1 MTELVYMLID
11 NPEFTEKNRILW
23 LMESFKF
30 ALKTEKM
37 EIAVNLWETYKETF
51 DRNSSD
57 LINAILA
64 CLGKSS
70 AHFELKYYIL
80 SNFLANFEY
89 KQIDRLISTIEYFLM
104 TIEPIESYL
113 ATNLN
118 PIKTSVLLMDLVL
131 KIYESYAITEF
142 RVNSIKDFLMK
153 SLRYILINLYYP
165 IEIKMQVRQKDI
177 FETDA
182 MSYMERMDAYTL
194 MDTKIMDRIMKE
206 LWNSD
211 IDVSGTILE
220 QSTCNKILK
229 DADDEMS
236 QRFYSKRSLEKTR
249 PHILT
254 MRVWMESIKF
264 RYWIEIIFFL
274 SIAVAF

>member
-165 IEIKMQVRQKDI
+165 IEIKMQVR
-177 FETDA
+177 
-182 MSYMERMDAYTL
+182 
-194 MDTKIMDRIMKE
+194 
-206 LWNSD
+206 
-211 IDVSGTILE
+211 
-220 QSTCNKILK
+220 
-229 DADDEMS
+229 
-236 QRFYSKRSLEKTR
+236 
-249 PHILT
+249 
-254 MRVWMESIKF
+254 
-264 RYWIEIIFFL
+264 
-274 SIAVAF
+274 